1 MKILIVS
8 VGGSCAPIVKSIQE
22 NRPNRVVFVCSEDDP
37 ITSNKGSYNSIT
49 GQGKVCGADWRN
61 PDKPNVVA
69 QTNLK
74 EEEYS
79 IEKIER
85 FDDHNFC
92 YKRCVSIIRAIKEE
106 YTEAEIIVDYTG
118 GTKSMTV
125 GLVMAAADI
134 GGIIVSIVKGDRMN
148 LVKVDDGTERITLSR
163 TNYAFLEKQKQN
175 VLKLMNRYDFA
186 IARTT
191 LNDMFR
197 NLVDIPKEFED
208 ELRYLFTVSKAFEDW
223 DKFKHKEALNKLK
236 SFRKKYFRHVIFLE
250 HIIFSINFIERNN
263 DLEENGEDIEFPKNC
278 TGYEAVEDLLLNAER
293 RAYSER
299 FDDAVARIY
308 RATELFVQV
317 YLLKTY
323 NLKTGDIDLSK
334 LPKPLRDEYSKKAND
349 KGKVA
354 IGLMESYRLL
364 LKLEDKTIGPLFQEN
379 EKRLLSSLETRNK
392 SILAHGFTPVTNED
406 FKKVKMEMVENFLMP
421 CLNKVDSVKNMNM
434 QFPQEDF

>member
-22 NRPNRVVFVCSEDDP
+22 NRPNKVVFVCSEDDP
-37 ITSNKGSYNSIT
+37 ITSNKGSYNSII

-92 YKRCVSIIRAIKEE
+92 YKRCISIIRAIKEE
-106 YTEAEIIVDYTG
+106 CPEAEIIVDYTG

-134 GGIIVSIVKGDRMN
+134 GDIIVSIVKGDRMN

-163 TNYAFLEKQKQN
+163 TNYAFLEKQRQN
-175 VLKLMNRYDFA
+175 VLWLMNQYDFA
-186 IARTT
+186 TARTT

-197 NLVDIPKEFED
+197 NLMDIPKDFED
-208 ELRYLFTVSKAFEDW
+208 ELRYLFTISKSFEDW
-223 DKFKHKEALNKLK
+223 DKFKHKEALTKLSSFNSKYHKNTMFLK
-236 SFRKKYFRHVIFLE
+236 S
-250 HIIFSINFIERNN
+250 IINARDFI
-263 DLEENGEDIEFPKNC
+263 ENGEELNYKF
-278 TGYEAVEDLLLNAER
+278 TGYEVVEDLILNAER
-293 RAYSER
+293 RAYSQR

-317 YLLKTY
+317 YLLKTC

-364 LKLEDKTIGPLFQEN
+364 LKLDDEKIGPIFQEN